1 MCVLCEYCVT
11 IVCEY
16 HCVGT
21 VFPLCEYHC
30 VGTVLPLREY
40 HCVGTVLPLHYNCV
54 LDYWLII
61 VLSKIEIN
69 SLRPKISS
77 HVHVML
83 IQVYM

>member
-1 MCVLCEYCVT
+1 MCYDCVVLVLPLCCVLCVYCVTSVCVLCEYCVIT
-11 IVCEY
+11 VC
-16 HCVGT
+16 
-21 VFPLCEYHC
+21 
-30 VGTVLPLREY
+30 EY

-54 LDYWLII
+54 LDYWLLI